1 MRNELQHVEVKNQI
15 CDFATLKKK
24 KKSLLSFDQTDLLC
38 QFLQQSQIL
47 S

>member
-24 KKSLLSFDQTDLLC
+24 TLLSFDQTDLLC